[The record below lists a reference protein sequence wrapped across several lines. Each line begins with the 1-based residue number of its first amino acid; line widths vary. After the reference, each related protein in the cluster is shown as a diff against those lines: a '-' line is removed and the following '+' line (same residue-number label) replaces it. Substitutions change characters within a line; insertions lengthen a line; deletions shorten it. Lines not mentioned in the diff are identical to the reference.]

1 MIFND
6 MISYLFLGGMFMKR
20 SEQRR
25 QKKKRYKIPLLIL
38 LAIVLFVGGWGV
50 YTWNNA
56 KQTVN
61 KKMYQEVDTIDHQL
75 SKKKI
80 KEREQLNILILGID
94 SKTGSTGRSDSL
106 MVMTL
111 KPETNSMQ
119 LISIPRDTRTL
130 IVGKG
135 FEDKINH
142 AYAFGGEE
150 MAIAT
155 VENFLNIDIDY
166 HVSLNM
172 MGLQQLIDELGGI
185 TVTNDL
191 EWSDKSYTFN
201 KGPVDLDGQKALAYV
216 RMRKQD
222 PAGDFGRAKRQ
233 RQVVEAIVK
242 KGASVGSVGKINPT
256 IGILG
261 DNMSTSLDF
270 DDMKRLLTGYTGTRN
285 NVESYQ
291 VQGEGTMIDGTY
303 FYIVSDEERQNVHQM
318 IVGED

>member
-1 MIFND
+1 M
-6 MISYLFLGGMFMKR
+6 SMKR
-20 SEQRR
+20 SEQRL
-25 QKKKRYKIPLLIL
+25 KKKKWYKIPLLIL
-38 LAIVLFVGGWGV
+38 LALVLLAGGWGI

-61 KKMYQEVDTIDHQL
+61 KKMYQQVDAIDHSL
-75 SKKKI
+75 SKKKV
-80 KEREQLNILILGID
+80 KEREQLNVLILGID
-94 SKTGSTGRSDSL
+94 SKSGSTGRSDSL

-135 FEDKINH
+135 FDDKINH

-172 MGLQQLIDELGGI
+172 TGLQRLIDELGGI
-185 TVTNDL
+185 TVTNEL

-222 PAGDFGRAKRQ
+222 PSGDFGRAKRQ

-242 KGASVGSVGKINPT
+242 KGASVASVNKINST
-256 IGILG
+256 INILG

-270 DDMKRLLTGYTGTRN
+270 DDMKRLLTGYMGTRN

-303 FYIVSDEERQNVHQM
+303 FYIVSDDERQNVHQM
-318 IVGED
+318 IIGES

>member
-1 MIFND
+1 
-6 MISYLFLGGMFMKR
+6 MFMKR
-20 SEQRR
+20 TEQRA
-25 QKKKRYKIPLLIL
+25 KKKRWYKIPLLIL
-38 LAIVLFVGGWGV
+38 LALVLLGGSWGI
-50 YTWNNA
+50 YTWNHA

-61 KKMYQEVDTIDHQL
+61 KKMFQEVDAIDRSL
-75 SKKKI
+75 SKKKV
-80 KEREQLNILILGID
+80 KEREQLNVLILGID
-94 SKTGSTGRSDSL
+94 SKSGSTGRSDSL

-130 IVGKG
+130 IVGKD
-135 FEDKINH
+135 FDDKINH
-142 AYAFGGEE
+142 AFAFGGEE

-172 MGLQQLIDELGGI
+172 TGLQQLIDELGGI

-191 EWSDKSYTFN
+191 EWADKSYTFN
-201 KGPVDLDGQKALAYV
+201 EGPVDLDGQKALAYV

-242 KGASVGSVGKINPT
+242 KGASVASVNKINST
-256 IGILG
+256 INILG
-261 DNMSTSLDF
+261 DNMGTSLDF
-270 DDMKRLLTGYTGTRN
+270 DDMKRLLTGYMGTRN

-291 VQGEGTMIDGTY
+291 VQGEGKMIDGTY
-303 FYIVSDEERQNVHQM
+303 FYIVSDEERQKVHQM
-318 IVGED
+318 IVGES

>member
-1 MIFND
+1 M
-6 MISYLFLGGMFMKR
+6 GR
-20 SEQRR
+20 V
-25 QKKKRYKIPLLIL
+25 KKRITKRKWYKIPLIIIGISL
-38 LAIVLFVGGWGV
+38 LLGIVWGV

-61 KKMYQEVDTIDHQL
+61 KKMYQEVDTIDHKL
-75 SKKKI
+75 SKKKV

-94 SKTGSTGRSDSL
+94 SKTGSSGRSDSL

-142 AYAFGGEE
+142 AYAFGGEA
-150 MAIAT
+150 MSIAT
-155 VENFLNIDIDY
+155 VENFLDIEIDY

-172 MGLQQLIDELGGI
+172 TGLEQLIDELGGI
-185 TVTNDL
+185 TVTNEL
-191 EWSDKSYTFN
+191 EWADSSYTFN
-201 KGPVDLDGQKALAYV
+201 KGPVELDGRKALAFV

-222 PAGDFGRAKRQ
+222 PSGDFGRAKRQ

-242 KGASVGSVGKINPT
+242 KGANVASINKINTT
-256 IGILG
+256 IDILG
-261 DNMSTSLDF
+261 DNMGTSLDF
-270 DDMKRLLTGYTGTRN
+270 EDMRRLLSGYTSTRHD
-285 NVESYQ
+285 VESYQ
-291 VQGEGTMIDGTY
+291 VQGSGTMIDGTY
-303 FYIVSDEERQNVHQM
+303 FYIVSDEERQKVNRM
-318 IVGED
+318 IKGND

>member
-1 MIFND
+1 
-6 MISYLFLGGMFMKR
+6 MKR
-20 SEQRR
+20 VDKKSR
-25 QKKKRYKIPLLIL
+25 KKKWYKVPLLIL
-38 LAIVLFVGGWGV
+38 LVISLFVGGWGL

-61 KKMYQEVDTIDHQL
+61 KKMYQHIDAIDQSM
-75 SKKKI
+75 SKQKV

-111 KPETNSMQ
+111 KPETDSMQ

-130 IVGKG
+130 IVGKD

-150 MAIAT
+150 MTIAT
-155 VENFLNIDIDY
+155 VENFLDIDIDY

-172 MGLQQLIDELGGI
+172 TGLQQLIDELGGI
-185 TVTNDL
+185 TVTNEL
-191 EWSDKSYTFN
+191 EWSDKTYTFN
-201 KGPVDLDGQKALAYV
+201 KGPVELDGQKALAYV

-233 RQVVEAIVK
+233 RQVVESIVK
-242 KGASVGSVGKINPT
+242 KGASVASINKVNST
-256 IGILG
+256 IDILG
-261 DNMSTSLDF
+261 DNMGTSLDF
-270 DDMKRLLTGYTGTRN
+270 VDMRRLLTGYMGTRHD
-285 NVESYQ
+285 VESYQ
-291 VQGEGTMIDGTY
+291 VQGEGTTIDGTY
-303 FYIVSDEERQNVHQM
+303 FYLVSDEERQKVHQM
-318 IVGED
+318 IIGEG